1 MTKKDAFKSF
11 VRKNPNLIKY
21 VRTGEMDWQKFY
33 ELYDLYGEDE
43 TAWSLYLKKE
53 KTESQAS
60 INQET
65 NKTAEGLLGMVSL
78 LKGIDLN
85 TVQNGVSSLQRVV
98 GLLQELGTKSPKEE
112 VKPAYKPRPIYKH
125 FED

>member
-65 NKTAEGLLGMVSL
+65 NKTA
-78 LKGIDLN
+78 
-85 TVQNGVSSLQRVV
+85 
-98 GLLQELGTKSPKEE
+98 
-112 VKPAYKPRPIYKH
+112 
-125 FED
+125 